1 MMVLPFKHKVEV
13 ELNARNASY
22 ATLWS
27 QPQAGLGS
35 VAPECGRP
43 GSGLQAVCC
52 NTTWNGGQGL
62 CDHQV
67 EREGEA
73 FWGLEAFV

>member
-1 MMVLPFKHKVEV
+1 MEV